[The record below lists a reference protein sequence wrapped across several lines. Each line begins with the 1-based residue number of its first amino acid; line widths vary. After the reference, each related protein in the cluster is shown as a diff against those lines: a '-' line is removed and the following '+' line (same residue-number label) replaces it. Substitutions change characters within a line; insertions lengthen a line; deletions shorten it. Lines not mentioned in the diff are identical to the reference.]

1 MPELEKQKAVGG
13 SPPFFSRGK
22 ALRLTL
28 AIVAV
33 AALLL
38 LSLRSRP
45 LLSGTATSHLPIFV
59 DVSQKAGLAG
69 FVNVQG
75 SPRKNYIL
83 ESFGGGA
90 AFLDYDNDGWLD
102 VLLVRGSTIENFLN
116 KGGDP
121 ICSLYHNNGDGTFT
135 DVTEKS
141 GLGAARGWGMGV
153 AVADYDND
161 GFKDIFI
168 TGFGRNFLFHNQGNG
183 TFVDVT
189 DKAGLRGGGWST
201 GAAFADYD
209 RDGFLDLY
217 VARYVEFDLRNPPRR
232 NSSCVFQGIEVYCG
246 PTGFVGVP
254 DILYHNN
261 GNGTFTDVTAKA
273 GITDLQ
279 NKYYGLGV
287 TWGDYDNDGWPDI
300 LVANDITPRYLWHN
314 NHDGTFTDQGSMSGV
329 AYDEQGMTQGS
340 MGVDFGDYDND
351 GWLDITE
358 TNFSHEP
365 KELYHNLH
373 NGLFEDM
380 TYPSGI
386 GDISYYYLSWGT
398 QFIDYDNDGWLD
410 IFTVNGHVYPEMDRP
425 NTGTTFSQR
434 PLLFHNKGN
443 GTFEEVGGSSGE
455 DMKKKYTARG
465 AAFGDFDNDG
475 DIDVLVNNIDSH
487 PTLFRNDGGNRLN
500 WVEIKLIGTRSNRDA
515 IGARLTLR
523 AGGLRMI
530 REIKAGG
537 SFASSSDPR
546 AHFGLGN
553 ATKVDSLEIR
563 WPSGT
568 VETLKDLPV
577 NKFFTLIEGKSASGG

>member
-1 MPELEKQKAVGG
+1 MRRHVIPGTVHLVTQCKP
-13 SPPFFSRGK
+13 SMSN
-22 ALRLTL
+22 L
-28 AIVAV
+28 AIAIG
-33 AALLL
+33 AAIVMLCV
-38 LSLRSRP
+38 RSRP
-45 LLSGTATSHLPIFV
+45 NFSGNPLTQLPKFV
-59 DVSQKAGLAG
+59 DITQHAGLAG

-75 SPRKNYIL
+75 SPHKDYIL

-90 AFLDYDNDGWLD
+90 AFLDYDQDQKLD
-102 VLLVRGSTIENFLN
+102 VLLVRGSTIQNFLK

-121 ICSLYHNNGDGTFT
+121 IASLYHNDGDGTFT
-135 DVTEKS
+135 DITQQS

-153 AVADYDND
+153 TVADYDND
-161 GFKDIFI
+161 GYPDVFI
-168 TGFGRNFLFHNQGNG
+168 TGFGRNFLFHNQGDG

-217 VARYVEFDLRNPPRR
+217 VARYVEFDVRNPPRR
-232 NSSCVFQGIEVYCG
+232 NSSCVFQAIEVYCG
-246 PTGFVGVP
+246 PTGFLGSP

-261 GNGTFTDVTAKA
+261 GNGTFTDVSARA
-273 GITDLQ
+273 GITDLK

-287 TWGDYDNDGWPDI
+287 TWADYDNDGWPDVF
-300 LVANDITPRYLWHN
+300 VANDITPRYLYHN
-314 NHDGTFTDQGSMSGV
+314 NKNGTFTDQGTMSGV

-351 GWLDITE
+351 GWMDVTE

-365 KELYHNLH
+365 KELYRNLH
-373 NGLFEDM
+373 NGLFDDV

-386 GDISYYYLSWGT
+386 GDPSWHYLSWGT

-434 PLLFHNKGN
+434 PLLFRNNGN
-443 GTFEEVGGSSGE
+443 GTFEEVGESSGE
-455 DMKKKYTARG
+455 AMKKKYGGRG

-475 DIDVLVNNIDSH
+475 DIDVLVNNIDAA
-487 PTLFRNDGGNRLN
+487 PTLLRNDGGNQLN
-500 WVEIKLIGTRSNRDA
+500 WLEILLVGTRSNRDA
-515 IGARLTLR
+515 IGARLTLQ
-523 AGGLRMI
+523 AGSLRMI

-537 SFASSSDPR
+537 SFMSTSDRR
-546 AHFGLGN
+546 AHFGLGK
-553 ATKVDSLEIR
+553 ARTVDTLEIR
-563 WPSGT
+563 WPSGA
-568 VETLKDLPV
+568 VETLRNLPV
-577 NKFFTLIEGKSASGG
+577 NRILTYKEGNR

>member
-1 MPELEKQKAVGG
+1 MFVRSSQKADECAPPFFPRNNARRLALALATIVPILLLLTTSRPILPG
-13 SPPFFSRGK
+13 SPPTHR
-22 ALRLTL
+22 
-28 AIVAV
+28 
-33 AALLL
+33 
-38 LSLRSRP
+38 
-45 LLSGTATSHLPIFV
+45 PIFV
-59 DVSQKAGLAG
+59 DVAQQAGLGA

-75 SPRKNYIL
+75 SPRKDYIL

-102 VLLVRGSTIENFLN
+102 VLLVRGSTIEDYLT

-183 TFVDVT
+183 TFIDVT
-189 DKAGLRGGGWST
+189 DKAGVRGGGWST

-217 VARYVEFDLRNPPRR
+217 VARYVEFDPLHPPRR
-232 NSSCVFQGIEVYCG
+232 NPSCVFQGIEVYCG
-246 PTGFVGVP
+246 PTGFVGLP

-261 GNGTFTDVTAKA
+261 GNGTFTDVTAQA

-300 LVANDITPRYLWHN
+300 LVANDITPRYLYHN
-314 NHDGTFTDQGSMSGV
+314 NKNGTFTDQGAMSGV

-365 KELYHNLH
+365 KELYHNLQ
-373 NGLFEDM
+373 NGLFNDV

-386 GDISYYYLSWGT
+386 GDISYHYLSWGT

-410 IFTVNGHVYPEMDRP
+410 IFTVNGHVYPEMERP
-425 NTGTTFSQR
+425 NTGTSFFQR
-434 PLLFHNKGN
+434 PLLFRNNGN
-443 GTFEEVGGSSGE
+443 GTFEEVGESSGE
-455 DMKKKYTARG
+455 AMKKRYVGRG

-475 DIDVLVNNIDSH
+475 DIDVLVNNIDGR
-487 PTLFRNDGGNRLN
+487 PALFRNDGGNQLN
-500 WVEIKLIGTRSNRDA
+500 WLEIKLVGTRSNRDA

-523 AGGLRMI
+523 AGDLKMI

-537 SFASSSDPR
+537 SFCSTSDPR
-546 AHFGLGN
+546 AHFGLRK
-553 ATKVDSLEIR
+553 AARVDSLEIR
-563 WPSGT
+563 WPSGL

-577 NKFFTLIEGKSASGG
+577 NKIVTLTEGKNGGG